1 MEIATTTQRKAL
13 LNNIKLPM
21 PVQFILNKLND
32 NGYEGFIVGGCVRD
46 CLLGIK
52 PHDWDICTSALPEQ
66 VMELFK
72 DFKVIPTGIKH
83 GTVSVVFDDGK
94 KVIYDVKDDMTLP
107 GYSALRD
114 VYGLFQQVQLDESR
128 TCVFWN
134 EDIDLPSHAI
144 YEYGRV
150 V

>member
-1 MEIATTTQRKAL
+1 MIPRIASIQA
-13 LNNIKLPM
+13 M
-21 PVQFILNKLND
+21 PDYML
-32 NGYEGFIVGGCVRD
+32 
-46 CLLGIK
+46 
-52 PHDWDICTSALPEQ
+52 S
-66 VMELFK
+66 
-72 DFKVIPTGIKH
+72 
-83 GTVSVVFDDGK
+83 VSFDDGRR
-94 KVIYDVKDDMTLP
+94 VLYDVKEDMGLP

-128 TCVFWN
+128 TCVYWN

>member
-1 MEIATTTQRKAL
+1 MIQRIASIQP
-13 LNNIKLPM
+13 LPDYM
-21 PVQFILNKLND
+21 L
-32 NGYEGFIVGGCVRD
+32 
-46 CLLGIK
+46 
-52 PHDWDICTSALPEQ
+52 
-66 VMELFK
+66 
-72 DFKVIPTGIKH
+72 
-83 GTVSVVFDDGK
+83 SVVFDDGK